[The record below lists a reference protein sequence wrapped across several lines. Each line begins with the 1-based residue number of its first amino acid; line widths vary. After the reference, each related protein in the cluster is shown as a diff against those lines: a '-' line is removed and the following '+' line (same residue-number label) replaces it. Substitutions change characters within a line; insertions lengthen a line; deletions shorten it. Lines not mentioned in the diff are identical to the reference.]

1 MAAGGWYVYF
11 TSPLPRLQEHRI
23 AIMLA
28 SAAVTRLALLPAFVH
43 AFGTIGTIEPGSGT
57 NEPCKLVEPASWAQI
72 DFEEFT
78 RASWFGQEQA
88 SEGNRVAC

>member
-1 MAAGGWYVYF
+1 
-11 TSPLPRLQEHRI
+11 
-23 AIMLA
+23 MLA